1 MRIQDQL
8 SSFHMA
14 IKTHYLPMKKLLN
27 RLPAALLHSK
37 LVLFSIVI
45 SCQVAFAQSVAW
57 QPVEGHILTRWAK
70 EVSPAQVLPEYPRP
84 QMVRKDWKNLNGL
97 WEYAIQA
104 KDNAAPQSYNG
115 RILVPFPVE
124 SAMSGVKKPVG
135 KENKLWY
142 HHTFD
147 VPAGWADQ
155 RVLLHFG
162 AVDWQS
168 TVYINGK
175 QVGMHEGG
183 YDPFSFDITDALNK
197 GGKQEITVAV
207 WDPTSE
213 GTQPRG
219 KQVVKPEGIWYTPV
233 TGIWQ
238 TVWLEPVP
246 VSSIKTFKATP
257 DIDKKTLT
265 VVIEGLGT
273 QPADMVKVIA
283 MDGNKEVANS
293 TKPAGQSVEVKIP
306 NPKLWSPDSPFLYD
320 LKIQL
325 LRNGKAIDE
334 ISTYTGMRKISLT
347 KDRQGIPR
355 LMLNNQFVFQYGTL
369 DQGWWPD
376 GLYTA
381 PADEA
386 LKYDIEVTKKLG
398 FNMIRK
404 HVKVEPARWYMHCD
418 KMGMLV
424 WQDMPSGDKSA
435 PWKAPSGID
444 GQEMQRTAESEAQY
458 KTEWKAIMDAFYNHP
473 SIVLWVP
480 FNEGWGQF
488 KTAEIINWTTTY
500 DPSRLVNGPSGGNH
514 FPVAHTI
521 DHHQYPGPGMPPMQQ
536 ERAMVL
542 GEFGGLGLPV
552 TGHLWQEKDNWG
564 YRKYQTSD
572 TLTMKYAD
580 LINQIPEMIS
590 KGLSAAIYTQTTD
603 VEGEVNG
610 LMTYDR
616 AMIKMDADRVKQ
628 INSVLF
634 KPAKAPSRKVTPV
647 SGQ

>member
-1 MRIQDQL
+1 
-8 SSFHMA
+8 
-14 IKTHYLPMKKLLN
+14 MKKSTFYFPPTWIL
-27 RLPAALLHSK
+27 RSK
-37 LVLFSIVI
+37 LILCSIII
-45 SCQVAFAQSVAW
+45 SCQIVFGQSVAW
-57 QPVEGHILTRWAK
+57 KPVEGHIMTKWAK
-70 EVSPAQVLPEYPRP
+70 EVSPTKVLPEYPRP
-84 QMVRKDWKNLNGL
+84 QMARKEWKNLNGL
-97 WEYAIQA
+97 WEYAIA
-104 KDNAAPQSYNG
+104 PKDNTTPQSYNG
-115 RILVPFPVE
+115 QILVPFPVE
-124 SAMSGVKKPVG
+124 SAMSGVKKLVG
-135 KENKLWY
+135 KDNKLWY
-142 HHTFD
+142 RHTFE
-147 VPAGWADQ
+147 VPANWANQ
-155 RVLLHFG
+155 KVLLHFG

-175 QVGMHEGG
+175 QVGTHEGG
-183 YDPFSFDITDALNK
+183 YDPFYFDITSALKK
-197 GGKQEITVAV
+197 GEKQEVIVSV

-246 VSSIKTFKATP
+246 ASSIKTFKATP

-265 VVIEGLGT
+265 VAVEGQGT
-273 QPADMVKVIA
+273 QQADMIKVIA
-283 MDGNKEVANS
+283 MDGNKEVAS
-293 TKPAGQSVEVKIP
+293 VTKPIGQQVLVAIP
-306 NPKLWSPDSPFLYD
+306 TPKLWSPDSPFLYD

-325 LRNGKAIDE
+325 IRNGKAIDE
-334 ISTYTGMRKISLT
+334 ISSYAGMRKISLA
-347 KDRQGIPR
+347 KDKQGIPR

-381 PADEA
+381 PTDEA
-386 LKYDIEVTKKLG
+386 LKFDIEKTKEMG

-418 KMGMLV
+418 KVGILV

-435 PWKAPSGID
+435 EWKAPSGID
-444 GQEMQRTAESEAQY
+444 GQEMTRTAESEAQY
-458 KTEWKAIMDAFYNHP
+458 KREWKAIIDAFYNYP
-473 SIVLWVP
+473 SIVMWVP

-488 KTAEIINWTTTY
+488 KTEEIINWTTKY
-500 DPSRLVNGPSGGNH
+500 DPSRLINGPSGGNH

-521 DHHQYPGPGMPPMQQ
+521 DHHQYPGPGMPPTQQ
-536 ERAMVL
+536 DRAMVL

-552 TGHLWQEKDNWG
+552 TGHLWQEKNNWG

-580 LINQIPEMIS
+580 LINQIPDMIT

-616 AMIKMDADRVKQ
+616 AMIKMDADRVRQ
-628 INSVLF
+628 INSVLT
-634 KPAKAPSRKVTPV
+634 KSTSTPSKKVTPV

>member
-1 MRIQDQL
+1 MKKPVIFSPSIYMQCKFMVLAILATCQL
-8 SSFHMA
+8 S
-14 IKTHYLPMKKLLN
+14 L
-27 RLPAALLHSK
+27 
-37 LVLFSIVI
+37 
-45 SCQVAFAQSVAW
+45 AQSVAW
-57 QPVEGHILTRWAK
+57 KPVEGHIMTKWAK
-70 EVSPAQVLPEYPRP
+70 EVSPAGVLPEYPRP
-84 QMVRKDWKNLNGL
+84 QMVRKEWKNLNGL
-97 WEYAIQA
+97 WEYAIQP
-104 KDNAAPQSYNG
+104 KDNTTPQTYNG
-115 RILVPFPVE
+115 QILVPFPVE
-124 SAMSGVKKPVG
+124 SALSGVKKLVG
-135 KENKLWY
+135 KDNKLWY

-147 VPAGWADQ
+147 VPAAWAGQ
-155 RVLLHFG
+155 QVLLHFG

-168 TVYINGK
+168 TVYVNGK
-175 QVGMHEGG
+175 EVGTHEGG
-183 YDPFSFDITDALNK
+183 FDPFSFDITSALK
-197 GGKQEITVAV
+197 KEGKQEITVSV
-207 WDPTSE
+207 WDPSSD

-246 VSSIKTFKATP
+246 AASIKSFKATP

-265 VVIEGLGT
+265 IDVTGKGT
-273 QPADMVKVIA
+273 QAADMVKITA
-283 MDGNKEVANS
+283 MDGAKEVATI
-293 TKPAGQSVEVKIP
+293 TKPLGQKAEVKIP

-325 LRNGKAIDE
+325 VRNGKTIDE
-334 ISTYTGMRKISLT
+334 ITSYAGMRKISLA
-347 KDRQGIPR
+347 KDSKGIPR

-381 PADEA
+381 PSDEA
-386 LKYDIEVTKKLG
+386 LKYDIEVTKNLG

-404 HVKVEPARWYMHCD
+404 HVKVEPARWYTHCD
-418 KMGMLV
+418 KLGILV

-435 PWKAPSGID
+435 PWKGPSGID
-444 GQEMQRTAESEAQY
+444 GQEMTRTAESESQY
-458 KTEWKAIMDAFYNHP
+458 KKELKAMMDAFYNYP
-473 SIVLWVP
+473 SIVMWVP

-488 KTAEIINWTTTY
+488 KTAEIINWTTKY

-552 TGHLWQEKDNWG
+552 KEHLWQDKDNWG
-564 YRKYQTSD
+564 YRKYQTAD

-580 LINQIPEMIS
+580 LINQIPDMIS

-616 AMIKMDADRVKQ
+616 AMIKMDADRVRQ
-628 INSVLF
+628 INSVLH
-634 KPAKAPSRKVTPV
+634 KTTAAPSKKVSSV

>member
-1 MRIQDQL
+1 MKNLFKHSPSLFLSCRIL
-8 SSFHMA
+8 V
-14 IKTHYLPMKKLLN
+14 ITLL
-27 RLPAALLHSK
+27 AGCHIAL
-37 LVLFSIVI
+37 
-45 SCQVAFAQSVAW
+45 AQSTVW
-57 QPVEGHILTRWAK
+57 QPVAGHIMTKWAK
-70 EVSPAQVLPEYPRP
+70 EVSATQVLPEYPRP
-84 QMVRKDWKNLNGL
+84 QMARKEWKNLNGL
-97 WEYAIQA
+97 WEYAIQP
-104 KDNAAPQSYNG
+104 KNNTTPQSYNG
-115 RILVPFPVE
+115 QILVPFPVE
-124 SAMSGVKKPVG
+124 SAMSGVKKQVG
-135 KENKLWY
+135 EDNKLWY
-142 HHTFD
+142 RFSFD
-147 VPAGWADQ
+147 VPASWANQ

-168 TVYINGK
+168 TVFINGK
-175 QVGMHEGG
+175 EVGMHEGG
-183 YDPFSFDITDALNK
+183 YDPFSFDITDALQK
-197 GGKQEITVAV
+197 EKKQEIIVSV

-246 VSSIKTFKATP
+246 ASAIKSFKATP

-265 VVIEGLGT
+265 VAVEGNGT
-273 QPADMVKVIA
+273 QAADMVKVIA
-283 MDGNKEVANS
+283 MDGNKEVAS
-293 TKPAGQSVEVKIP
+293 ATKPAGQSVELTIP

-325 LRNGKAIDE
+325 VRNGKTIDE
-334 ISTYTGMRKISLT
+334 VTSYAGMRKISLA
-347 KDRQGIPR
+347 KDKQGIPR

-381 PADEA
+381 PTDEA
-386 LKYDIEVTKKLG
+386 LKYDIEATKNLG

-418 KMGMLV
+418 RVGILV

-435 PWKAPSGID
+435 PWKGPSGID
-444 GQEMQRTAESEAQY
+444 GQEMTRTAASEAQY
-458 KTEWKAIMDAFYNHP
+458 KKEWKAIIDAFYNYP
-473 SIVLWVP
+473 SIVMWVP

-488 KTAEIINWTTTY
+488 KTAEIINWTTKY
-500 DPSRLVNGPSGGNH
+500 DPSRLINGPSGGNH

-536 ERAMVL
+536 NRAMVL

-552 TGHLWQEKDNWG
+552 NGHLWQEKDNWG

-572 TLTMKYAD
+572 TLTIKYAD
-580 LINQIPEMIS
+580 LINQIPEMIN

-616 AMIKMDADRVKQ
+616 AMIKMDADRVRK
-628 INSVLF
+628 INSVLT
-634 KPAKAPSRKVTPV
+634 KPTVAPSKKVTPV

>member
-1 MRIQDQL
+1 
-8 SSFHMA
+8 
-14 IKTHYLPMKKLLN
+14 MKKLVKQPCYIFIQCKLIV
-27 RLPAALLHSK
+27 LTLLGGAH
-37 LVLFSIVI
+37 LT
-45 SCQVAFAQSVAW
+45 CAQSTAW
-57 QPVEGHILTRWAK
+57 KPADGHIMSRWAK
-70 EVSPAQVLPEYPRP
+70 EVSPAKVLSEYPRP
-84 QMVRKDWKNLNGL
+84 QMMRNEWKNLNGL
-97 WEYAIQA
+97 WGYAIGP
-104 KDNAAPQSYNG
+104 KDDTTPQSFNEQ
-115 RILVPFPVE
+115 ILVPFPVE
-124 SAMSGVKKPVG
+124 SALSGVKKLVG
-135 KENKLWY
+135 KDNKLWY
-142 HHTFD
+142 RHTFD
-147 VPAGWADQ
+147 VPAGWSGQ
-155 RVLLHFG
+155 RVLLNFG

-168 TVYINGK
+168 IVYINGK
-175 QVGMHEGG
+175 EAGRHEGG
-183 YDPFSFDITDALNK
+183 YDPFSFDITDVLK
-197 GGKQEITVAV
+197 KEGKQEIIVSV

-246 VSSIKTFKATP
+246 ATSIRSFKATP

-265 VVIEGLGT
+265 VAVESSGT
-273 QPADMVKVIA
+273 QQADMVKVIA
-283 MDGNKEVANS
+283 MDGKKEVAS
-293 TKPAGQSVEVKIP
+293 ATKALGQSVEVKIP

-325 LRNGKAIDE
+325 LRNGKILDE
-334 ISTYTGMRKISLT
+334 VISYAGMRKISLE
-347 KDRQGIPR
+347 KDKQGIPR
-355 LMLNNQFVFQYGTL
+355 IMLNNQFVFQYGTL

-381 PADEA
+381 PTDEA
-386 LKYDIEVTKKLG
+386 LKYDIEATKKLG

-404 HVKVEPARWYMHCD
+404 HVKVEPARWYAHCD
-418 KMGMLV
+418 KLGILV

-435 PWKAPSGID
+435 QWKGPSGID
-444 GQEMQRTAESEAQY
+444 GQEMTRTAESEGQY
-458 KTEWKAIMDAFYNHP
+458 RKELKAMIDAFYNHP
-473 SIVLWVP
+473 SIVMWVP

-488 KTAEIINWTTTY
+488 KTEEIINWTIKY
-500 DPSRLVNGPSGGNH
+500 DPSRLVNGASGGNH

-552 TGHLWQEKDNWG
+552 EGHLWQNKNNWG
-564 YRKYQTSD
+564 YRKYQTAD

-580 LINQIPEMIS
+580 LINQIPELIK

-616 AMIKMDADRVKQ
+616 AMIKMDADRVRQ
-628 INSVLF
+628 INSVLT
-634 KPAKAPSRKVTPV
+634 KPTAAPSKKVTPV
-647 SGQ
+647 SGQK

>member
-1 MRIQDQL
+1 
-8 SSFHMA
+8 
-14 IKTHYLPMKKLLN
+14 MKKIISYFPPSWILRSNLI
-27 RLPAALLHSK
+27 LC
-37 LVLFSIVI
+37 SILI
-45 SCQVAFAQSVAW
+45 SCQVAFGQAVAW
-57 QPVEGHILTRWAK
+57 KPVEGHIMTKWAK
-70 EVSPAQVLPEYPRP
+70 EVTPTNVLPDYPRP
-84 QMVRKDWKNLNGL
+84 QMARKEWKNLNGL
-97 WEYAIQA
+97 WEYAIA
-104 KDNAAPQSYNG
+104 PKDNTTPQSYNG
-115 RILVPFPVE
+115 QILVPFPVE
-124 SAMSGVKKPVG
+124 SAMSGVKKLVG

-142 HHTFD
+142 RHTFE
-147 VPAGWADQ
+147 VPATWANQ
-155 RVLLHFG
+155 RLLLHFG

-168 TVYINGK
+168 TVSINGK
-175 QVGMHEGG
+175 QVGTHEGG
-183 YDPFSFDITDALNK
+183 YDPFYFDITDALK
-197 GGKQEITVAV
+197 KEGKQEVIVSV

-246 VSSIKTFKATP
+246 VSSIKTFKTTP

-265 VVIEGLGT
+265 VAVEGQGT
-273 QPADMVKVIA
+273 QQTDMIKVIA
-283 MDGNKEVANS
+283 MDGNKEVASATN
-293 TKPAGQSVEVKIP
+293 PIGQPVAVTIP
-306 NPKLWSPDSPFLYD
+306 TPKLWSPDSPFLYD
-320 LKIQL
+320 VKIQL

-334 ISTYTGMRKISLT
+334 VSSYAGMRKISLA
-347 KDRQGIPR
+347 KDKQGIPR
-355 LMLNNQFVFQYGTL
+355 LMLNNKFVFQYGTL

-381 PADEA
+381 PTDEA
-386 LKYDIEVTKKLG
+386 LKFDIEKTKEMG

-418 KMGMLV
+418 KVGILV

-435 PWKAPSGID
+435 EWKAPSGID
-444 GQEMQRTAESEAQY
+444 GQEMTRTAESEAHY
-458 KTEWKAIMDAFYNHP
+458 KREWKAIIDAFYNYP
-473 SIVLWVP
+473 SIVMWVP

-488 KTAEIINWTTTY
+488 KTEEIINWTTKY
-500 DPSRLVNGPSGGNH
+500 DPSRLINGPSGGNH

-521 DHHQYPGPGMPPMQQ
+521 DHHQYPGPGMPPTQQ

-580 LINQIPEMIS
+580 LINQIPDMII

-616 AMIKMDADRVKQ
+616 AMIKMDADRVRQ
-628 INSVLF
+628 INSVLT
-634 KPAKAPSRKVTPV
+634 KPTVSPSKKVNAA